1 MRGSNFYYIIKVKGG
16 IKMKKTIKG
25 FVLGVIITTMLMST
39 VFGAQVKKTIDV
51 IFNSVNITLN
61 GEKSDTDNFLYEGT
75 TYVPLRAISEIFG
88 KEVGWDGDTNT
99 ASIYD
104 KETDDEKLIKE
115 IGDSIKFTK
124 EEIGE
129 AIKAVETDFDFL
141 ASTLTKIWY
150 NEKESDKFTKLYLKY
165 GNGSVNEAKSE
176 NVIVLLSNF
185 YVDDSVD
192 NPVLNSDFTYENYQ
206 WILIRDDKASD
217 WKIDDRGY

>member
-1 MRGSNFYYIIKVKGG
+1 
-16 IKMKKTIKG
+16 MKKTIKG
-25 FVLGVIITTMLMST
+25 FVLGAIITTMLMST

-61 GEKSDTDNFLYEGT
+61 GEKAHTDNFLYEGT
-75 TYVPLRAISEIFG
+75 TYVPLRAISEMFD
-88 KEVGWDGDTNT
+88 KEVGWDGDTHT

-124 EEIGE
+124 EEIDK
-129 AIKAVETDFDFL
+129 AIKLVESEFDFPAATLTKVWYDEEKSYKAVE
-141 ASTLTKIWY
+141 S
-150 NEKESDKFTKLYLKY
+150 YLKS
-165 GNGSVNEAKSE
+165 GRGSINGAKSE

-185 YVDDSVD
+185 DVDESGD
-192 NPVLNSDFTYENYQ
+192 NPVLNPGSTYTDYN